1 MGKENKRK
9 DEVKEEIYEKE
20 ESSPLPSYG
29 LAEDILGV
37 RSSEENISSE
47 NMGRRAES
55 VNWSSRDEEL
65 MKFVTFFLESEEYAL
80 PISQVQEIN
89 RIGEITRVPNSPEHV
104 RGVINLRG
112 KIVPV
117 IELKKRLQLGETA
130 IDKDSRIVVVEHGPK
145 VLGLMVDR
153 VAQVLNISAEQIDEA
168 PEEVVQINEN
178 YIKGIGKI
186 NGRMIII
193 LELGK
198 VIAQ

>member
-9 DEVKEEIYEKE
+9 AEEKDAVYEKE
-20 ESSPLPSYG
+20 ESSPLPSCG
-29 LAEDILGV
+29 LAEDILGT
-37 RSSEENISSE
+37 RSSDENFSSE

-55 VNWSSRDEEL
+55 VNRASRDEGL

-117 IELKKRLQLGETA
+117 IELKKRLQLGETS

-153 VAQVLNISAEQIDEA
+153 VAQVLNISAEQIDEV
-168 PEEVVQINEN
+168 PEEVVQIDEN